1 MAELRLVLAELELEV
16 AGLGTSAQTLG
27 ALLAEVGGKDVAA
40 AGEGTWRKQED
51 AAVQSAGTG
60 ACVMGNAKVAVAVE
74 DGGVHGQ
81 L

>member
-1 MAELRLVLAELELEV
+1 LAELEPGV
-16 AGLGTSAQTLG
+16 AGLGTSAQTLA

-60 ACVMGNAKVAVAVE
+60 ACVVGNAKMTVVVE
-74 DGGVHGQ
+74 DGGVDGQ